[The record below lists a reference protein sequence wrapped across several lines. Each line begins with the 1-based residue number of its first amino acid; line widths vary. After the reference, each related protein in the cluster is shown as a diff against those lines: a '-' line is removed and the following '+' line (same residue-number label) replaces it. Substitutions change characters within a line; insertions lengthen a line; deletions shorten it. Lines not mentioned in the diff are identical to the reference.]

1 MKEVAE
7 DRQAAFIDLLLG
19 HFFSILL
26 GNHARAVEHLGR
38 HEDRALT
45 RLGYDER
52 TRRYVSRRS
61 AEALSKPEI
70 IRCLKRYVAR
80 EMYRA
85 LVSALGT

>member
-1 MKEVAE
+1 MFTREQLESDGLWPPHSTSDEWSEDHKRRLAE
-7 DRQAAFIDLLLG
+7 PR
-19 HFFSILL
+19 
-26 GNHARAVEHLGR
+26 ARTETVM
-38 HEDRALT
+38 T
-45 RLGYDER
+45 RLRYDER